1 MKILGQFLAATAIAS
16 LALAAACK
24 SETAP
29 PDSPPGK
36 SGGEADPM
44 PTPDATSEAR
54 LGGTVE
60 GVRDGEPIDSGTIGG
75 DGSDLRIDPLTN
87 ADVVGA
93 NLRGELGCSFTKTGD
108 NAPLLLAKGDV
119 ASSDRALAA
128 VRFAG
133 IAERMVSTE
142 DGGFDAI
149 VDGGRFA
156 TRGLTIDIR
165 RGKAPMPGATGESPP
180 YPAAMR
186 AMRADGAER
195 DFKGTWTCG
204 P

>member
-1 MKILGQFLAATAIAS
+1 MAS
-16 LALAAACK
+16 LALAAACN

-29 PDSPPGK
+29 PDSPP
-36 SGGEADPM
+36 SASASDAAVT
-44 PTPDATSEAR
+44 PTPEVPSEAPPAEMV
-54 LGGTVE
+54 T
-60 GVRDGEPIDSGTIGG
+60 GVPDGEPIDSGTIGG

-93 NLRGELGCSFTKTGD
+93 NLRGELGCSFTRTGD
-108 NAPLLLAKGDV
+108 KPPLVMAKGDV
-119 ASSDRALAA
+119 GGPDRAVAV

-133 IAERMVSTE
+133 SAERMTSTE

-195 DFKGTWTCG
+195 SFNGTWTCG